1 LDFFETMGVL
11 FRRWYVVVPMLALT
25 VFGAGYAFKAA
36 SASYEAKST
45 LVLVAPPASTGQLN
59 PDGTKATPCTQNPYC
74 ASGNLLN
81 LANVTTRA
89 MADPSTTTRL
99 LAGNPGTSYNVI
111 LDAEPSPIIEMTADG
126 PTSPSTLRALHDVS
140 LGVQRELERRQK
152 GIGVPS
158 TALITSS
165 PVTTATSAEQQ
176 SAGKERALVIAAA
189 VGLALTLLAAVL
201 AEYFARSR
209 RRRRGYNPKGDEHA
223 EATGD
228 RTLDPR
234 LAGVGDTG
242 RVPSSAESQEHLP
255 TERSTRRAG
264 RGPVSV
270 RGRGSA

>member
-11 FRRWYVVVPMLALT
+11 FRRWYVVVPMLVLT
-25 VFGAGYAFKAA
+25 AFGAVYAFKAA
-36 SASYEAKST
+36 GASYEAQST

-81 LANVTTRA
+81 LANVTTRS
-89 MADPSTTTRL
+89 MADPSTTARL
-99 LAGNPGTSYNVI
+99 LSGNPGTSYNVI

-126 PTSPSTLRALHDVS
+126 PTSHATLRALHDVS
-140 LGVQRELERRQK
+140 LGVQRELEIRQK

-165 PVTTATSAEQQ
+165 PVTTATGAAQQ
-176 SAGKERALVIAAA
+176 SGGKERALAIAAA
-189 VGLALTLLAAVL
+189 VGLALTLIAAVA

-209 RRRRGYNPKGDEHA
+209 RRRRGYTAKSDDHG
-223 EATGD
+223 EAPGE

-234 LAGVGDTG
+234 LGGMGDPG
-242 RVPSSAESQEHLP
+242 RVPSSAEGQEHLP